1 MSYFIPPMK
10 GQGGGYMFDLDLWRE
25 IISALKKNR
34 MRSFM
39 TAFGVFWGIF
49 MLIVMSGAGK
59 ALENGVLDGVKAFAT
74 NSAFF
79 WTERTSVPFA
89 GFQRGRRWH
98 YETTDIQYIRDNVK
112 EVEYLSPRLFG
123 NEQAGNNTIRGE
135 RTGAYQV
142 YGDYPDYF
150 KIDKWTT
157 NKGRLIN
164 EIDMLQERKVCD
176 IGERVEEVMFAKGEN
191 PIGQYLK
198 INGVYFQ
205 VVGVI
210 HAETRINIGGGKKEE
225 TIIIPYTTMQ
235 KAYNFGNVVYFFSV
249 TAQKGT
255 KVSDLED
262 KLKVLLKARHKIAPE
277 DLQAI
282 GSFNIE
288 KEFIKFS
295 SLFLGIQVLTW
306 IVGIGTLL
314 AGVIGVS
321 NIMLVIIKERTQEIG
336 IQRAIGATPA
346 TVIKHIVAES
356 VFLTVMAGYIGLS
369 LGVGVLEILNRI
381 LLQAGDKMFFRNPHV
396 NLTMGLASLAVLV
409 VSGII
414 AGLIPAKR
422 AVSIKPI
429 DAIRDES

>member
-1 MSYFIPPMK
+1 
-10 GQGGGYMFDLDLWRE
+10 MFDLDLWSE
-25 IISALKKNR
+25 ILSALKKNR
-34 MRSFM
+34 LRSFM

-49 MLIVMSGAGK
+49 MLIIMSGAGK
-59 ALENGVLDGVKAFAT
+59 ALENGVLDGVRAFAT

-79 WTERTSVPFA
+79 WTERTSVPYA
-89 GFQRGRRWH
+89 GFQRGRNWN
-98 YETTDIQYIRDNVK
+98 YENTDIQYLRDNVK
-112 EVEYLSPRLFG
+112 EIEYLSPRLFG
-123 NEQAGNNTIRGE
+123 WRMSGDNTIRGE
-135 RTGAYQV
+135 RTGSFNV

-150 KIDKWTT
+150 KIDRWSLV
-157 NKGRLIN
+157 KGRLIN
-164 EIDMLQERKVCD
+164 EIDMLKERKVCV
-176 IGERVEEVMFAKGEN
+176 IGERVVELMFNKDEN

-198 INGVYFQ
+198 VSGVYFQ

-210 HAETRINIGGGKKEE
+210 HPETRINIGGGKKEE
-225 TIIIPYTTMQ
+225 TIIIPFSTMQ
-235 KAYNFGNVVYFFSV
+235 TAYNYGDVVHFFSV
-249 TAQKGT
+249 TSQKGY
-255 KVSDLED
+255 KVSEMEE
-262 KLKVLLKARHKIAPE
+262 KIKKILKDRHKIAPD

-295 SLFLGIQVLTW
+295 ALFLGIQVLTW

-321 NIMLVIIKERTQEIG
+321 NIMLIIIKERTQEIG
-336 IQRAIGATPA
+336 IQRAIGATPG

-369 LGVGVLEILNRI
+369 LGVFALEMLNRY
-381 LLQAGDKMFFRNPHV
+381 LQSQGDKVFFRNPEV
-396 NLTMGLASLAVLV
+396 NLTMALSALAVLV
-409 VSGII
+409 IAGIF

-429 DAIRDES
+429 DALRDEN

>member
-1 MSYFIPPMK
+1 
-10 GQGGGYMFDLDLWRE
+10 MFDLDLWTE
-25 IISALKKNR
+25 IVSALKKNR
-34 MRSFM
+34 LRSFM

-49 MLIVMSGAGK
+49 MLIIMSGAGK

-79 WTERTSVPFA
+79 WTERTSVPYA
-89 GFQRGRRWH
+89 GFQRGRRWN
-98 YETTDIQYIRDNVK
+98 YENTDIYYIREKVK

-123 NEQAGNNTIRGE
+123 WQQNGDNTIRGE
-135 RTGAYQV
+135 RTGAFNV
-142 YGDYPDYF
+142 FGDYPDYF
-150 KIDKWTT
+150 KIDRWTPI
-157 NKGRLIN
+157 KGRLIN
-164 EIDMLQERKVCD
+164 EIDILQERKVCV
-176 IGERVEEVMFAKGEN
+176 IGERVLEVMFAKDED

-198 INGVYFQ
+198 ISGVYFQ

-225 TIIIPYTTMQ
+225 TIIIPFSTMQ
-235 KAYNFGNVVYFFSV
+235 KAYNYGNVVHFFSV
-249 TAQKGT
+249 TSKKGT
-255 KVSDLED
+255 KVSDLEV
-262 KLKVLLKARHKIAPE
+262 KLKKILKERHKVAPE

-288 KEFIKFS
+288 KEFVKFS
-295 SLFLGIQVLTW
+295 ALFLGIQVLTW

-336 IQRAIGATPA
+336 IQRAIGATPG

-369 LGVGVLEILNRI
+369 LGVGVLEILNQI
-381 LLQAGDKMFFRNPHV
+381 LLKAEGEMFFRNPEV
-396 NLTMGLASLAVLV
+396 NLTMALSALAVLV
-409 VSGII
+409 VAGII

-429 DAIRDES
+429 DAIRDEG

>member
-1 MSYFIPPMK
+1 
-10 GQGGGYMFDLDLWRE
+10 MFDMDLWNE

-34 MRSFM
+34 LRSFM

-49 MLIVMSGAGK
+49 MLIIMSGAGK

-79 WTERTSVPFA
+79 WTERTSIPHE
-89 GFQRGRRWH
+89 GFQRGRRWN
-98 YETTDIQYIRDNVK
+98 YENSDIQYIRDNVK

-123 NEQAGNNTIRGE
+123 NQQGGNNTIRGE
-135 RTGAYQV
+135 RNGAFQV

-150 KIDKWTT
+150 KIDRWSVV
-157 NKGRLIN
+157 KGRLIN
-164 EIDMLQERKVCD
+164 EIDILHERKVCV
-176 IGERVEEVMFAKGEN
+176 IGERVLEVMFAKDED

-198 INGVYFQ
+198 ISGVYFQ

-210 HAETRINIGGGKKEE
+210 HAETKINFGGKKEE
-225 TIIIPYTTMQ
+225 SISIPFSTMQ
-235 KAYNFGNVVYFFSV
+235 TAYNYGDVVHFFSV
-249 TAQKGT
+249 TSQKGH
-255 KVSDLED
+255 KVSDLEE
-262 KLKVLLKARHKIAPE
+262 KLKTILKDRHKIAPD

-288 KEFIKFS
+288 KEFIKFNA
-295 SLFLGIQVLTW
+295 LFLGIQVLTW

-369 LGVGVLEILNRI
+369 LGVGLLEVLNRV
-381 LLQAGDKMFFRNPHV
+381 LQSAGDEMFFKNPEV
-396 NLTMGLASLAVLV
+396 NLTMALSALGVLV
-409 VSGII
+409 ISGII
-414 AGLIPAKR
+414 AGLIPARR

-429 DAIRDES
+429 DAIRDEG

>member
-1 MSYFIPPMK
+1 
-10 GQGGGYMFDLDLWRE
+10 MFDLDLWTE

-34 MRSFM
+34 LRSFM

-59 ALENGVLDGVKAFAT
+59 ALENGVLDGVRAFAS

-79 WTERTSVPFA
+79 WTERTSIPYQ
-89 GFQRGRRWH
+89 GFQRGRQWN
-98 YETTDIQYIRDNVK
+98 YNNEDIQYIRNNVK

-123 NEQAGNNTIRGE
+123 FQQKGDNTIRGE
-135 RTGAYQV
+135 RKGAFQM

-150 KIDKWTT
+150 KIDQWTPV
-157 NKGRLIN
+157 KGRLIN
-164 EIDMLQERKVCD
+164 EIDFRQKRKVCV
-176 IGERVEEVMFAKGEN
+176 IGERVVELMFAKDEN
-191 PIGQYLK
+191 PIGEYLK
-198 INGVYFQ
+198 ISGVYFQ

-210 HAETRINIGGGKKEE
+210 HPETRINIGGGKKEE
-225 TIIIPYTTMQ
+225 TIIIPFSTMQ
-235 KAYNFGNVVYFFSV
+235 TAYNYGDVVHFFSV
-249 TAQKGT
+249 TSQKGY

-262 KLKVLLKARHKIAPE
+262 KLKRILKERHKVAPD

-288 KEFIKFS
+288 KEFVKFS
-295 SLFLGIQVLTW
+295 ALFLGIQLLTW

-369 LGVGVLEILNRI
+369 LGVGVLEILNSI
-381 LLQAGDKMFFRNPHV
+381 LESSGDKMFFRNPQV
-396 NLTMGLASLAVLV
+396 NLTMALSALAVLV
-409 VSGII
+409 VAGII

-429 DAIRDES
+429 DAIRDGG

>member
-1 MSYFIPPMK
+1 
-10 GQGGGYMFDLDLWRE
+10 MFDIDLWTE

-34 MRSFM
+34 LRSFM

-49 MLIVMSGAGK
+49 MLIIMSGAGK
-59 ALENGVLDGVKAFAT
+59 ALENGVLDGVRAFAT

-79 WTERTSVPFA
+79 WTERTSIPYA
-89 GFQRGRRWH
+89 GFQRGRRWN
-98 YETTDIQYIRDNVK
+98 YENTDIQYIRENVK

-123 NEQAGNNTIRGE
+123 NFNGGTNTVRGE
-135 RTGAYQV
+135 RTGTFNM

-150 KIDKWTT
+150 KIDKWTPV
-157 NKGRLIN
+157 KGRLIN
-164 EIDMLQERKVCD
+164 EIDILQERKVCN
-176 IGERVEEVMFAKGEN
+176 IGERVVETMFAKDED

-198 INGVYFQ
+198 ISGVYFQ

-225 TIIIPYTTMQ
+225 TIIIPFSTMQ
-235 KAYNFGNVVYFFSV
+235 KAYNMGNVVHFFSV
-249 TAQKGT
+249 TSKPGT
-255 KVSDLED
+255 KVSDLQD
-262 KLKVLLKARHKIAPE
+262 KLMQILKDRHKIAPD
-277 DLQAI
+277 DLQAV

-295 SLFLGIQVLTW
+295 ALFLGIQVLTW

-336 IQRAIGATPA
+336 IQRAIGATPV
-346 TVIKHIVAES
+346 TIIKHIVAES

-369 LGVGVLEILNRI
+369 LGVGLLEILNRI
-381 LLQAGDKMFFRNPHV
+381 LESAGDKMFFRNPQV
-396 NLTMGLASLAVLV
+396 NLTMALSALGVLV
-409 VSGII
+409 VAGIF
-414 AGLIPAKR
+414 AGLVPAQR
-422 AVSIKPI
+422 AISIKPI
-429 DAIRDES
+429 DAIRDEG

>member
-1 MSYFIPPMK
+1 
-10 GQGGGYMFDLDLWRE
+10 MFDLDLWTE
-25 IISALKKNR
+25 IMSALKKNR
-34 MRSFM
+34 LRSFM

-49 MLIVMSGAGK
+49 MLIIMSGAGK
-59 ALENGVLDGVKAFAT
+59 ALENGIMDGVRAFAS

-79 WTERTSVPFA
+79 WTERTSVPYK
-89 GFQRGRRWH
+89 GFQRGRQWN
-98 YETTDIQYIRDNVK
+98 YENNDIQYIRNNVK

-123 NEQAGNNTIRGE
+123 FQQKGDNTIRGE
-135 RTGAYQV
+135 RTGAFQMF
-142 YGDYPDYF
+142 GDYPDYF
-150 KIDKWTT
+150 KIDQWTPI
-157 NKGRLIN
+157 KGRLIN
-164 EIDMLQERKVCD
+164 EIDIRQERKVCV
-176 IGERVEEVMFAKGEN
+176 IGERVVEVMFAKDEN
-191 PIGQYLK
+191 PIGEYLK
-198 INGVYFQ
+198 ISGVYFQ

-210 HAETRINIGGGKKEE
+210 HPETRINIGGGKKEE
-225 TIIIPYTTMQ
+225 TIIIPFSTMQ
-235 KAYNFGNVVYFFSV
+235 TAYNYGDVVHFFSV
-249 TAQKGT
+249 TSQKGY
-255 KVSDLED
+255 KVSDLEE
-262 KLKVLLKARHKIAPE
+262 KLKRILKERHKVAPE

-288 KEFIKFS
+288 KEFVKFS
-295 SLFLGIQVLTW
+295 SLFLGIQLLIW

-321 NIMLVIIKERTQEIG
+321 NIMLVIIKERTKEIG

-381 LLQAGDKMFFRNPHV
+381 LQSAGDTMFFRNPEV
-396 NLTMGLASLAVLV
+396 NLTMALSALGVLV
-409 VSGII
+409 IAGVI

-429 DAIRDES
+429 DAIRDGG

>member
-1 MSYFIPPMK
+1 ME
-10 GQGGGYMFDLDLWRE
+10 GQGGGYMFDIDLWSE

-49 MLIVMSGAGK
+49 MLIIMSGAGK

-79 WTERTSVPFA
+79 WTERTSVPYA
-89 GFQRGRRWH
+89 GFQRGRRWN
-98 YETTDIQYIRDNVK
+98 YENTDIQYIRENVK

-123 NEQAGNNTIRGE
+123 WQQNGDNTIRGE
-135 RTGAYQV
+135 RTGSFQMF
-142 YGDYPDYF
+142 GDYPDYF
-150 KIDKWTT
+150 KIDRWTPI
-157 NKGRLIN
+157 KGRLIN
-164 EIDMLQERKVCD
+164 EIDIQKERKVCV
-176 IGERVEEVMFAKGEN
+176 IGERVVEVMFAKDED

-198 INGVYFQ
+198 ISGVYFQ

-210 HAETRINIGGGKKEE
+210 HAETKINIGGGKKEE
-225 TIIIPYTTMQ
+225 TIIIPFSTMQ
-235 KAYNFGNVVYFFSV
+235 TAYNYGNVVHFFSV
-249 TAQKGT
+249 TSNEGT
-255 KVSDLED
+255 KVSELED
-262 KLKVLLKARHKIAPE
+262 KLKKILKERHKVAPE

-295 SLFLGIQVLTW
+295 ALFLGIQVLTW

-346 TVIKHIVAES
+346 VIIKHIVAES

-381 LLQAGDKMFFRNPHV
+381 LESAGDKMFFRNPQV
-396 NLTMGLASLAVLV
+396 NLSMALSALAVLV
-409 VSGII
+409 VAGII

-429 DAIRDES
+429 DAIRDEV

>member
-1 MSYFIPPMK
+1 
-10 GQGGGYMFDLDLWRE
+10 MFDIDLWSE
-25 IISALKKNR
+25 IVSALKKNR

-49 MLIVMSGAGK
+49 MLIIMSGAGK
-59 ALENGVLDGVKAFAT
+59 ALENGVLDGVRAFAT

-79 WTERTSVPFA
+79 WTERTSVPYE
-89 GFQRGRRWH
+89 GFQRGRRWE
-98 YETTDIQYIRDNVK
+98 YDNTDIQYLKDNVK
-112 EVEYLSPRLFG
+112 EIEYLSPRLFG
-123 NEQAGNNTIRGE
+123 FQQNGNNTIRGE
-135 RTGAYQV
+135 RTGAFNV

-150 KIDKWTT
+150 KIDRWTPI
-157 NKGRLIN
+157 KGRLIN
-164 EIDMLQERKVCD
+164 EIDILQERKVCN
-176 IGERVEEVMFAKGEN
+176 IGERVVEVMFAKDEN
-191 PIGQYLK
+191 PVGQYLK
-198 INGVYFQ
+198 ISGVYFQ

-225 TIIIPYTTMQ
+225 TIIIPFSTMQ
-235 KAYNFGNVVYFFSV
+235 TAYNYGDIVHFFSV
-249 TAQKGT
+249 TSQKGY
-255 KVSDLED
+255 KVSDLEE
-262 KLKVLLKARHKIAPE
+262 KLKTILKDRHKIAPE

-288 KEFIKFS
+288 KEFVKFS
-295 SLFLGIQVLTW
+295 ALFLGIQVLTW

-336 IQRAIGATPA
+336 IQRAIGATPN
-346 TVIKHIVAES
+346 VIIKHIVAES

-369 LGVGVLEILNRI
+369 LGVGVLEILNQV
-381 LLQAGDKMFFRNPHV
+381 LQSGGDEMFFRNPEV
-396 NLTMGLASLAVLV
+396 NLTMALSALGVLV
-409 VSGII
+409 IAGVI

-422 AVSIKPI
+422 AISIKPI

>member
-1 MSYFIPPMK
+1 
-10 GQGGGYMFDLDLWRE
+10 MFDIDLWSE

-49 MLIVMSGAGK
+49 MLIIMSGAGK
-59 ALENGVLDGVKAFAT
+59 ALENGVMDGVRAFAT

-79 WTERTSVPFA
+79 WTERTSVPYA
-89 GFQRGRRWH
+89 GFQRGRRWE
-98 YETTDIQYIRDNVK
+98 YDNSDIQYLRDNVK
-112 EVEYLSPRLFG
+112 EIEYLSPRLFG
-123 NEQAGNNTIRGE
+123 FQQNGNNTIRGE
-135 RTGAYQV
+135 RTGAFNV

-150 KIDKWTT
+150 KIDRWTPI
-157 NKGRLIN
+157 KGRLIN
-164 EIDMLQERKVCD
+164 EIDILQERKVCN
-176 IGERVEEVMFAKGEN
+176 IGERVVELMFAKDEN
-191 PIGQYLK
+191 PIGEYIK
-198 INGVYFQ
+198 VSGVYFQ

-225 TIIIPYTTMQ
+225 TIIIPFSTMQ
-235 KAYNFGNVVYFFSV
+235 TAYNYGDIVHFFSV
-249 TAQKGT
+249 TSQKGY
-255 KVSDLED
+255 KVSDLEE
-262 KLKVLLKARHKIAPE
+262 KLKKILKDRHKIAQE

-288 KEFIKFS
+288 KEFVKFS
-295 SLFLGIQVLTW
+295 ALFLGIQVLTW

-346 TVIKHIVAES
+346 VIIKHIVAES

-381 LLQAGDKMFFRNPHV
+381 LQSGGDEMFFRNPEV
-396 NLTMGLASLAVLV
+396 NLTMALSALGVLV
-409 VSGII
+409 IAGII

-422 AVSIKPI
+422 AISIKPI

>member
-1 MSYFIPPMK
+1 LERNR
-10 GQGGGYMFDLDLWRE
+10 GGTVMFDLDLWNE

-49 MLIVMSGAGK
+49 MLIIMSGAGK
-59 ALENGVLDGVKAFAT
+59 ALENGVLDGVRAFAT

-79 WTERTSVPFA
+79 WTERTSVPYA
-89 GFQRGRRWH
+89 GFQRGRRWD
-98 YETTDIQYIRDNVK
+98 YENADIQYLRDNVK
-112 EVEYLSPRLFG
+112 EIEYLSPRLFG
-123 NEQAGNNTIRGE
+123 MQQDGDNTVRGE
-135 RTGAYQV
+135 RTGSFQM

-150 KIDKWTT
+150 KIDRWTPI
-157 NKGRLIN
+157 KGRLIN
-164 EIDMLQERKVCD
+164 DIDILQKRKVCN
-176 IGERVEEVMFAKGEN
+176 IGERVLEVLFDKDED
-191 PIGQYLK
+191 PIGQYIK
-198 INGVYFQ
+198 ISGVYFQ

-210 HAETRINIGGGKKEE
+210 HAETRINIGDGKKEE
-225 TIIIPYTTMQ
+225 TIIIPFSTMQ
-235 KAYNFGNVVYFFSV
+235 TAYNYGNKVHFFSV
-249 TAQKGT
+249 TSQKGY
-255 KVSDLED
+255 KVSDLEA
-262 KLKVLLKARHKIAPE
+262 KLQMILKERHKVAPD

-288 KEFIKFS
+288 KEFVKFS
-295 SLFLGIQVLTW
+295 ALFLGIQVLTW

-346 TVIKHIVAES
+346 VIIKHIVAES

-369 LGVGVLEILNRI
+369 LGVGILEILSRI
-381 LLQAGDKMFFRNPHV
+381 LESGGDEMFFRNPEI
-396 NLTMGLASLAVLV
+396 NLTIALSALGVLV
-409 VSGII
+409 IAGII

-429 DAIRDES
+429 DAIRDEG

>member
-1 MSYFIPPMK
+1 
-10 GQGGGYMFDLDLWRE
+10 
-25 IISALKKNR
+25 
-34 MRSFM
+34 FM

-49 MLIVMSGAGK
+49 MLIIMSGAGK

-79 WTERTSVPFA
+79 WTERTSVPYA
-89 GFQRGRRWH
+89 GFQRGRRWN
-98 YETTDIQYIRDNVK
+98 YENTDIYYIRENVK

-123 NEQAGNNTIRGE
+123 WQQNGDNTIRGE
-135 RTGAYQV
+135 RTGAFNV
-142 YGDYPDYF
+142 FGDYPDYF
-150 KIDKWTT
+150 KIDRWTPI
-157 NKGRLIN
+157 KGRLIN
-164 EIDMLQERKVCD
+164 EIDILQERKVCV
-176 IGERVEEVMFAKGEN
+176 IGERVLEVMFAKDED

-198 INGVYFQ
+198 ISGVYFQ

-225 TIIIPYTTMQ
+225 TIIIPFSTMQ
-235 KAYNFGNVVYFFSV
+235 KAYNYGNVVHFFSV
-249 TAQKGT
+249 TSKKGT
-255 KVSDLED
+255 KVSDLEV
-262 KLKVLLKARHKIAPE
+262 KLKKILKERHKVAPE

-288 KEFIKFS
+288 KEFVKFS
-295 SLFLGIQVLTW
+295 ALFLGIQVLTW

-336 IQRAIGATPA
+336 IQRAIGATPG

-369 LGVGVLEILNRI
+369 LGVGVLEILNQI
-381 LLQAGDKMFFRNPHV
+381 LLKAEGEMFFRNPEV
-396 NLTMGLASLAVLV
+396 NLTMALSALAVLV
-409 VSGII
+409 VAGII

-429 DAIRDES
+429 DAIRDEG